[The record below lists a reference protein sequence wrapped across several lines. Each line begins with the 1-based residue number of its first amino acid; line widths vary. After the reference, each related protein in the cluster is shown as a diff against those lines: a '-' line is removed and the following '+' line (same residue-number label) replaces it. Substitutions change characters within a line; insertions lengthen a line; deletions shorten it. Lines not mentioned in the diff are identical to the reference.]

1 MKTRLAALCV
11 AALPLTAAA
20 APESY
25 TFDPTDTFANFIVDH
40 FGITPI
46 YGRFNKS
53 TGKFTLD
60 RAAKTGSLEITIDT
74 ASVDTGDVEKGNRP
88 RSRDDHLRS
97 ADYFNVAEFPKM
109 TYKSTSVA
117 FGGDT
122 PKTIEGNLTL
132 LGVTK
137 PVTLT
142 VDRFKCNP
150 PSGTA
155 KERCGGSATG
165 KLKRS
170 EFGMTRSLG
179 GQSDEIVLI
188 VAFGAD
194 KDQ

>member
-1 MKTRLAALCV
+1 MKTPIALLAL
-11 AALPLTAAA
+11 AALPLAAIA

-25 TFDPTDTFANFIVDH
+25 TFDPTDTFANFVVDH

-53 TGKFTLD
+53 TGKAVID
-60 RAAKTGSLEITIDT
+60 RAAKTASVEMVIDT
-74 ASVDTGDVEKGNRP
+74 ASIDTGDIDKGARP

-97 ADYFNVAEFPKM
+97 ADYFNVAEFPRM

-117 FGGDT
+117 FSGDT

-142 VDRFKCNP
+142 IDRFACMP
-150 PSGTA
+150 ASGTA

-170 EFGMTRSLG
+170 DFGMTRSIPS
-179 GQSDEIVLI
+179 QSDEVTLI
-188 VAFGAD
+188 VVFGAN
-194 KDQ
+194 KD

>member
-1 MKTRLAALCV
+1 MKKPIVLIAL
-11 AALPLTAAA
+11 AALPLGAIA
-20 APESY
+20 APDSY

-46 YGRFNKS
+46 YGRFNK
-53 TGKFTLD
+53 TAGKATID
-60 RAAKTGSLEITIDT
+60 RAAKTASVEIVIDT
-74 ASVDTGDVEKGNRP
+74 ASIDTGDIDKGARP

-109 TYKSTSVA
+109 TYKSSNVA
-117 FGGDT
+117 FSGDN

-142 VDRFKCNP
+142 LDRFACMP
-150 PSGTA
+150 ASATT

-170 EFGMTRSLG
+170 EFGMTRSIP
-179 GQSDEIVLI
+179 GQSDEITII
-188 VAFGAD
+188 VAFAAN
-194 KDQ
+194 KD

>member
-1 MKTRLAALCV
+1 VKKPIAILALAT
-11 AALPLTAAA
+11 LPFGAVA

-40 FGITPI
+40 YGITPI

-53 TGKFTLD
+53 VGKAVID
-60 RAAKTGSLEITIDT
+60 RAAKSASVEIVIDT
-74 ASVDTGDVEKGNRP
+74 ASIDTGDVDKGSRP

-109 TYKSTSVA
+109 TYKSTAVTFS
-117 FGGDT
+117 GDN

-142 VDRFKCNP
+142 LDRFACMP
-150 PSGTA
+150 ASGTM

-170 EFGMTRSLG
+170 EFGMTRSIP
-179 GQSDEIVLI
+179 GQSDEITLI
-188 VAFGAD
+188 VAFGAN
-194 KDQ
+194 KD